1 MNMGFCALFTV
12 RVRNVTIQKKKK
24 KNHWA
29 ETLADLDLE
38 CTWSEMHKNV
48 VNMFAWP

>member
-12 RVRNVTIQKKKK
+12 CVQNVSIQKKKK
-24 KNHWA
+24 KKNRWS

-48 VNMFAWP
+48 VSMFA

>member
-1 MNMGFCALFTV
+1 MVFCALFTV

-24 KNHWA
+24 KKNRWA
-29 ETLADLDLE
+29 ETLADLNLE
-38 CTWSEMHKNV
+38 FTWSEMHKNV